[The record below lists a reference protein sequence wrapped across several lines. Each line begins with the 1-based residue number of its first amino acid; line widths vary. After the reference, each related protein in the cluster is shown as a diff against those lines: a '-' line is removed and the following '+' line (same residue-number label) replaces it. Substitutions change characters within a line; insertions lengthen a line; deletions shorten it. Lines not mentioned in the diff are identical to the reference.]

1 MLNFSNPTD
10 SFSFLNLARIPYYQS
25 GYSGEDNKMALRVI
39 EMVLPEDIG
48 KYAYEYLR
56 DQQEHSLMGLW
67 YHNLA
72 EGEILVKMLV
82 SVGEAEAVLDLI
94 ANNYGS
100 VDGFRAV
107 LIPVAAS
114 LPRQEPVAEKQDD
127 EEIAESEADK
137 ERKRERISRE
147 ELYVNIGDAARLSNA
162 YIAMVILS
170 AIVATMGVLH
180 DNVAVVIGAMVI
192 APLLGPNAA
201 LSLAT
206 TLGDGDLARTALK
219 AGGAGIA
226 LSVLLSVVIGLLLQ
240 VDPTIHEIASRTQVG
255 LSDIAIALAAGGAGT
270 LAFTSGVPAVLVG
283 VMVAVALLP
292 PLVTS
297 GLLIGSG
304 FFHLAWGALLLF
316 ITNLIC
322 INLSGVI
329 FFVFQ
334 GIRPR
339 IWWEADRAKK
349 ATRNAIL
356 IWIVLLCA
364 LILVILFS
372 QKS

>member
-1 MLNFSNPTD
+1 MN
-10 SFSFLNLARIPYYQS
+10 
-25 GYSGEDNKMALRVI
+25 I
-39 EMVLPEDIG
+39 E
-48 KYAYEYLR
+48 
-56 DQQEHSLMGLW
+56 
-67 YHNLA
+67 
-72 EGEILVKMLV
+72 
-82 SVGEAEAVLDLI
+82 
-94 ANNYGS
+94 
-100 VDGFRAV
+100 
-107 LIPVAAS
+107 
-114 LPRQEPVAEKQDD
+114 
-127 EEIAESEADK
+127 
-137 ERKRERISRE
+137 
-147 ELYVNIGDAARLSNA
+147 DAARLSKI
-162 YIAMVILS
+162 YLGMVILS
-170 AIVATMGVLH
+170 ALVATMGVLR

-192 APLLGPNAA
+192 APLLGPNVA

-219 AGGAGIA
+219 AGGAGIII
-226 LSVLLSVVIGLLLQ
+226 SVLLSVVIGLLLQ
-240 VDPTIHEIASRTQVG
+240 VDPTIQEIASRTHVG
-255 LSDIAIALAAGGAGT
+255 LGDIAIALAAGGAGA
-270 LAFTSGVPAVLVG
+270 LAFTTGIPAILVG

-316 ITNLIC
+316 ITNFIC

-356 IWIVLLCA
+356 IWFVLLCA
-364 LILVILFS
+364 LILAIFFS
-372 QKS
+372 Q

>member
-1 MLNFSNPTD
+1 M
-10 SFSFLNLARIPYYQS
+10 
-25 GYSGEDNKMALRVI
+25 
-39 EMVLPEDIG
+39 
-48 KYAYEYLR
+48 
-56 DQQEHSLMGLW
+56 
-67 YHNLA
+67 
-72 EGEILVKMLV
+72 LVKMLV
-82 SVGEAEAVLDLI
+82 SAEEAEAVLDLI
-94 ANNYGS
+94 DNNYGS

-114 LPRQEPVAEKQDD
+114 LPRPEPVEQDD
-127 EEIAESEADK
+127 AEIAEAEDDK

-147 ELYVNIGDAARLSNA
+147 ELYVIIEDAAKLSKI
-162 YIAMVILS
+162 YIAVVILS
-170 AIVATMGVLH
+170 AIVATMGVLR
-180 DNVAVVIGAMVI
+180 DNVTVVIGAMVI

-201 LSLAT
+201 LTLAT

-226 LSVLLSVVIGLLLQ
+226 LSLLFSVAIGLLLQ

-255 LSDIAIALAAGGAGT
+255 LSDIAIALAAGGAGA
-270 LAFTSGVPAVLVG
+270 LAFTTGVPAILVG
-283 VMVAVALLP
+283 VMVAVAFLP

-316 ITNLIC
+316 IANLIC
-322 INLSGVI
+322 INLSGVV

-339 IWWEADRAKK
+339 TWWEADRAKK

-356 IWIVLLCA
+356 IWVVLLWA
-364 LILVILFS
+364 LILVIVFS
-372 QKS
+372 Q

>member
-1 MLNFSNPTD
+1 
-10 SFSFLNLARIPYYQS
+10 
-25 GYSGEDNKMALRVI
+25 MALRVI
-39 EMVLPEDIG
+39 EMVLPEDVG
-48 KYAYEYLR
+48 KHAYEYLR
-56 DQQEHSLMGLW
+56 DQEEHSLMGLW
-67 YHNLA
+67 YQSLA

-82 SVGEAEAVLDLI
+82 SVEEAEAVLDLI
-94 ANNYGS
+94 ENNYGS

-114 LPRQEPVAEKQDD
+114 LPRPEPVEEKQDD
-127 EEIAESEADK
+127 AEIAEAEDHK
-137 ERKRERISRE
+137 ERKRERISRQ
-147 ELYVNIGDAARLSNA
+147 ELYVNIEDAAKLSKV

-170 AIVATMGVLH
+170 AIVATMGVLS

-206 TLGDGDLARTALK
+206 TLGDGDLARTALRT
-219 AGGAGIA
+219 GGAGIA
-226 LSVLLSVVIGLLLQ
+226 LSLMMSVVIGLLLQ
-240 VDPTIHEIASRTQVG
+240 VDPTIHEIASRTHVG
-255 LSDIAIALAAGGAGT
+255 LSDIAIALAAGGAGA
-270 LAFTSGVPAVLVG
+270 LAFTSGVSAILVG
-283 VMVAVALLP
+283 VMVAVAFLP

-297 GLLIGSG
+297 GLLMGSG

-316 ITNLIC
+316 ITNFIC

-329 FFVFQ
+329 FFLFQ

-364 LILVILFS
+364 LILAIVFS
-372 QKS
+372 Q

>member
-1 MLNFSNPTD
+1 
-10 SFSFLNLARIPYYQS
+10 
-25 GYSGEDNKMALRVI
+25 MALRVI
-39 EMVLPEDIG
+39 EMVLPEDVG

-67 YHNLA
+67 YQNLA

-94 ANNYGS
+94 EKNYGS

-114 LPRQEPVAEKQDD
+114 LPRPEPVDEEQID
-127 EEIAESEADK
+127 EEIVEAEADK
-137 ERKRERISRE
+137 ERKRERISRQ
-147 ELYVNIGDAARLSNA
+147 ELYVNIGDAARLSKV

-201 LSLAT
+201 LSFAT

-226 LSVLLSVVIGLLLQ
+226 LSVLLSVVIGMLSQ
-240 VDPTIHEIASRTQVG
+240 VDPTIHEIASRTQVRLG
-255 LSDIAIALAAGGAGT
+255 DIAIALAAGGAGA
-270 LAFTSGVPAVLVG
+270 LAFTRGVPAVLVG

-297 GLLIGSG
+297 GLLIGSK
-304 FFHLAWGALLLF
+304 FFHLAWGAFLLF

-322 INLSGVI
+322 INLSGVV

-339 IWWEADRAKK
+339 VWWEADRAKK

-364 LILVILFS
+364 LILAIVFS

>member
-147 ELYVNIGDAARLSNA
+147 ELYVNIGDAARLSKA

-170 AIVATMGVLH
+170 AIVATLGVLH
-180 DNVAVVIGAMVI
+180 NNVAVVIGAMVI

-219 AGGAGIA
+219 ASGVGIT

-240 VDPTIHEIASRTQVG
+240 VDPTIHEIASRIQVG

-322 INLSGVI
+322 INLSGVV
-329 FFVFQ
+329 FFLFQ

-364 LILVILFS
+364 LILVIVFS
-372 QKS
+372 QKN

>member
-1 MLNFSNPTD
+1 
-10 SFSFLNLARIPYYQS
+10 
-25 GYSGEDNKMALRVI
+25 MALRVI
-39 EMVLPEDIG
+39 EMVLPEDVG

-67 YHNLA
+67 YQNLA

-94 ANNYGS
+94 ENNYGS

-114 LPRQEPVAEKQDD
+114 LPRSEPVEEEQDD
-127 EEIAESEADK
+127 AESSEAEDDK
-137 ERKRERISRE
+137 DRKRERISRQE
-147 ELYVNIGDAARLSNA
+147 MYANIEDAAKLSKT
-162 YIAMVILS
+162 YTAMVVLS
-170 AIVATMGVLH
+170 AIVATMGVLR

-219 AGGAGIA
+219 TGGAGIA

-240 VDPTIHEIASRTQVG
+240 VDPTIHEIASRTHVG
-255 LSDIAIALAAGGAGT
+255 LSDIAIALAAGGAGA
-270 LAFTSGVPAVLVG
+270 LAFTTGIPAILVG
-283 VMVAVALLP
+283 VMVAVAFLP

-297 GLLIGSG
+297 GILIGSG

-316 ITNLIC
+316 VTNLIC
-322 INLSGVI
+322 INLAGVV
-329 FFVFQ
+329 FFVVQ

-349 ATRNAIL
+349 ATRNAML
-356 IWIVLLCA
+356 VWIVLLCA
-364 LILVILFS
+364 LILVITFS
-372 QKS
+372 Q

>member
-1 MLNFSNPTD
+1 
-10 SFSFLNLARIPYYQS
+10 
-25 GYSGEDNKMALRVI
+25 MALRVI
-39 EMVLPEDIG
+39 EMILPEDVG

-67 YHNLA
+67 YQHLA

-94 ANNYGS
+94 EKNYGS

-114 LPRQEPVAEKQDD
+114 LPRQEPVEEEQDD
-127 EEIAESEADK
+127 AEIVEAEADK
-137 ERKRERISRE
+137 ERKRGRISRQ
-147 ELYVNIGDAARLSNA
+147 ELYVNIGDAARLSKT
-162 YIAMVILS
+162 YMAMVILS

-255 LSDIAIALAAGGAGT
+255 LGDIAIALAAGGAGA
-270 LAFTSGVPAVLVG
+270 LAFTSGVSAI
-283 VMVAVALLP
+283 MVAVALLP

-304 FFHLAWGALLLF
+304 FFHLAWGALILF
-316 ITNLIC
+316 VTNLIC
-322 INLSGVI
+322 VNLSGVI

-356 IWIVLLCA
+356 IWLVLLCA
-364 LILVILFS
+364 LILMILFS
-372 QKS
+372 Q